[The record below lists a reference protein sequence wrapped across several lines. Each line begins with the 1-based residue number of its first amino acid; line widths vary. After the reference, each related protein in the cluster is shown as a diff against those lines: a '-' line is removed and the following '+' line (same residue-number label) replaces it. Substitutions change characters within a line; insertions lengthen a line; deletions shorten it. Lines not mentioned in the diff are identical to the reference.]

1 MSENKKED
9 APEVIPEVMGRR
21 KFLSVVGVAAAVP
34 LAAGPAV
41 AFAQDASSSMAM
53 DMSSSSAE
61 PAAPADSATP
71 IPAGYQFFNTDEAS
85 FVESAVDTL
94 IPHDDTGPGALELG
108 VNTYIDRQM
117 AGAYGKG
124 DRMWLGGPYGQGVP
138 QQGWQFA
145 MTPSEFIRAGIA
157 DIDAYAQSS
166 QGNFFASLTADQRT
180 AVLKDVEAGK
190 AKLAT
195 VPDQAWFGEF
205 LQLVV
210 EGYLGDPL
218 YGGNKGKAAWTMIGF
233 PGADAM
239 YMDKIEPFRNKP
251 YNFEAKSIQDL
262 I

>member
-1 MSENKKED
+1 MEESVSKQEPED
-9 APEVIPEVMGRR
+9 SAAKLGRR
-21 KFLSVVGVAAAVP
+21 GFLKVVGGAAVAVP
-34 LAAGPAV
+34 LASAPG
-41 AFAQDASSSMAM
+41 FAQDASSSMQM
-53 DMSSSSAE
+53 DMSSE
-61 PAAPADSATP
+61 QPATP
-71 IPAGYQFFNTDEAS
+71 APDSGTPLPAGYQFLNANES
-85 FVESAVDTL
+85 QFVEAAVDTL
-94 IPHDDTGPGALELG
+94 IPHDDVGPGALELG
-108 VNTYIDRQM
+108 AAIYIDRQM

-124 DRMWLGGPYGQGVP
+124 DRMWLTGPYDVGTP

-157 DIDAYAQSS
+157 DIDTYAQAS
-166 QGNFFASLTADQRT
+166 QGDFFSSLAADKRV

-190 AKLAT
+190 AKLPT

-205 LQLVV
+205 LELVV

-218 YGGNKGKAAWTMIGF
+218 YGGNKDKAAWQMLGF

-251 YNFEAKSIQDL
+251 YTFTAKGIQDL

>member
-1 MSENKKED
+1 MSEKKKED
-9 APEVIPEVMGRR
+9 SPDQMDRR
-21 KFLSVVGVAAAVP
+21 GFLRVVGVAAAVP
-34 LAAGPAV
+34 LAASPAM

-61 PAAPADSATP
+61 PAAPADTGTP
-71 IPAGYQFFNTDEAS
+71 VPAGYQFFNTDEAS
-85 FVESAVDTL
+85 FVEAVVDTL

-108 VNTYIDRQM
+108 ANTYIDRQM

-138 QQGWQFA
+138 TQGWQFA

-157 DIDAYAQSS
+157 DIDAYSQSS
-166 QGNFFASLTADQRT
+166 QGNFFASLTADQRV

-190 AKLAT
+190 AKLPT

-205 LQLVV
+205 YELVL

-251 YNFEAKSIQDL
+251 YTFEAKSIQDL